1 MEILLWQARTNK
13 GWVLEQLEKKSGVS
27 KATLNRIENGQTSP
41 TMDVMEKVAKALNI
55 RISDLQKSGHTAAHP
70 VTRRKTRWKHS
81 GWRMR

>member
-1 MEILLWQARTNK
+1 MEILLWQERTNK

-55 RISDLQKSGHTAAHP
+55 RISDLYESEYK
-70 VTRRKTRWKHS
+70 
-81 GWRMR
+81 

>member
-41 TMDVMEKVAKALNI
+41 TMDVMEKVARGCFRHFLPAFYTYVL
-55 RISDLQKSGHTAAHP
+55 SEFT
-70 VTRRKTRWKHS
+70 
-81 GWRMR
+81 

>member
-1 MEILLWQARTNK
+1 MEILLWQTRTNK

-55 RISDLQKSGHTAAHP
+55 RISDLYESEYK
-70 VTRRKTRWKHS
+70 
-81 GWRMR
+81 